1 MAKNVYSLTHLFT
14 VHYLYESLSSTRDW
28 EGKLML
34 LQDILDEWL
43 KVQATWLYLEPI
55 FSSPDIMAQM
65 PEEGRRFS
73 TGIVD
78 NKQIIFNIK
87 TY

>member
-1 MAKNVYSLTHLFT
+1 MNVGFAP
-14 VHYLYESLSSTRDW
+14 RDW

-34 LQDILDEWL
+34 LQDVLDEWL

-65 PEEGRRFS
+65 PEEGRRYAVWFS
-73 TGIVD
+73 QLQEFILYPSSAIV
-78 NKQIIFNIK
+78 FPFL
-87 TY
+87 

>member
-1 MAKNVYSLTHLFT
+1 MIMYFLTLNLFNIFN
-14 VHYLYESLSSTRDW
+14 SFRSW

-34 LQDILDEWL
+34 LQEIIDAWL

-65 PEEGRRFS
+65 PEEGRY
-73 TGIVD
+73 T
-78 NKQIIFNIK
+78 
-87 TY
+87 